1 MSRFS
6 ALFKAPK
13 RPNDT
18 ASRIEAVADSRSD
31 DSHPGDSPR
40 HDLEDNVFGLL
51 PPENAHEASQET
63 RGETRGAADD
73 PLNEPDRQPPEKTS
87 RNIHPLATADLSRL
101 SIDNDGRLYWDGKP
115 VEVRRRIQ
123 MSRTQAVVASVVSV
137 FIVIG
142 AIGAAVQGSLALR
155 DWSCRLG
162 WTTSY
167 CSLPDAT
174 PRRPDIPA

>member
-18 ASRIEAVADSRSD
+18 VSPAEAVADSRSD
-31 DSHPGDSPR
+31 DSQR
-40 HDLEDNVFGLL
+40 HELEDNVFNLL
-51 PPENAHEASQET
+51 PPDNAHEASQET
-63 RGETRGAADD
+63 RQETRSAADK
-73 PLNEPDRQPPEKTS
+73 PDHEPEKSS
-87 RNIHPLATADLSRL
+87 RNIHPLATADLTRL

-123 MSRTQAVVASVVSV
+123 MSRAQAVFASIVSV

-142 AIGAAVQGSLALR
+142 AIGAAIQGSLALR
-155 DWSCRLG
+155 DWGCRLG
-162 WTTSY
+162 WTTSH
-167 CSLPDAT
+167 CSLPDTA

>member
-13 RPNDT
+13 RPNDA
-18 ASRIEAVADSRSD
+18 ASPAEAAADSRS
-31 DSHPGDSPR
+31 GDSPPNESQK
-40 HDLEDNVFGLL
+40 HELEDNVFNLL
-51 PPENAHEASQET
+51 PPENAPAASQET
-63 RGETRGAADD
+63 LQDTRSVAD
-73 PLNEPDRQPPEKTS
+73 EPPDKPDHRPPEKSS
-87 RNIHPLATADLSRL
+87 RNVHPLATADLSRL

-123 MSRTQAVVASVVSV
+123 MSRAQAVGASIVSA

-155 DWSCRLG
+155 DWGCRMG

-167 CSLPDAT
+167 CSIPAAP

>member
-13 RPNDT
+13 RPNNA
-18 ASRIEAVADSRSD
+18 ASPREAAFDSHSD
-31 DSHPGDSPR
+31 DSQSR
-40 HDLEDNVFGLL
+40 DLEDNVFSLL
-51 PPENAHEASQET
+51 PPEKAPEASEEARAIADET
-63 RGETRGAADD
+63 
-73 PLNEPDRQPPEKTS
+73 LNEPGHRASKKS
-87 RNIHPLATADLSRL
+87 GRNIQPLATADLSRL

-123 MSRTQAVVASVVSV
+123 MSRTQAVAASVVAV
-137 FIVIG
+137 FVVIG
-142 AIGAAVQGSLALR
+142 AIGAAIQGSLALR

-162 WTTSY
+162 WTTNY
-167 CSLPDAT
+167 CSLPNVA

>member
-18 ASRIEAVADSRSD
+18 ASSAEAVADSLLSASRLDNSQRD
-31 DSHPGDSPR
+31 
-40 HDLEDNVFGLL
+40 DLEDNVFSLL
-51 PPENAHEASQET
+51 PPENAPDASEEA
-63 RGETRGAADD
+63 RGTAD
-73 PLNEPDRQPPEKTS
+73 EPGHRSPEKTS
-87 RNIHPLATADLSRL
+87 RNVHPLASADLSRL

-123 MSRTQAVVASVVSV
+123 MSRAQVLAASIVSL

-155 DWSCRLG
+155 DWGCRLG

-167 CSLPDAT
+167 CSLPEVAP
-174 PRRPDIPA
+174 PRLDIPA

>member
-18 ASRIEAVADSRSD
+18 VSPAEAVADSRSG
-31 DSHPGDSPR
+31 DSHTDGSQKQE
-40 HDLEDNVFGLL
+40 LEDNVFNLL
-51 PPENAHEASQET
+51 PPENAPAASQET
-63 RGETRGAADD
+63 RSTAD
-73 PLNEPDRQPPEKTS
+73 EPDHRSPEKS
-87 RNIHPLATADLSRL
+87 GRNVHPLATADLSRL

-123 MSRTQAVVASVVSV
+123 MSRTQAVGAGVVSV

-142 AIGAAVQGSLALR
+142 AIGAAIQGSVALR

-167 CSLPDAT
+167 CGIPAVP